1 MGEKFLYI
9 DDSGQL
15 SNNGTHEYFI
25 YSGIFAESPNVIA
38 EVKRRVNGL
47 AKKK

>member
-15 SNNGTHEYFI
+15 SDNGTHEYFI
-25 YSGIFAESPNVIA
+25 YSGVFIENKNIIN
-38 EVKRRVNGL
+38 ELKEE
-47 AKKK
+47 